1 VVIMRKT
8 FLFCLLL
15 SLIYVPAVFG
25 EGGFTQADR
34 ERLVR
39 LEVTLQTYMQQN
51 DKRLDDMQRSVDQR
65 FTQIDKRLD
74 DLQRSTDQ
82 RFDDMQRIT
91 NQRFDQMDKRLE
103 FMQNLMIGMLAVFG
117 SLCGVFVGLLLWDRK
132 TFKEKAK
139 EEALK
144 ELEEKWRIS
153 AWIEAFKTYARGE
166 PRLAEILKGVHL
178 L

>member
-1 VVIMRKT
+1 MRKT

-25 EGGFTQADR
+25 EAGFTQADR

-39 LEVTLQTYMQQN
+39 LEATLQTYMQQN
-51 DKRLDDMQRSVDQR
+51 DKRLDDMQRS
-65 FTQIDKRLD
+65 
-74 DLQRSTDQ
+74 
-82 RFDDMQRIT
+82 T

>member
-1 VVIMRKT
+1 MRKV
-8 FLFCLLL
+8 FLLL
-15 SLIYVPAVFG
+15 SCFLLSIVHVPAVFG
-25 EGGFTQADR
+25 EAGFTQADR

-39 LEVTLQTYMQQN
+39 LEATLQTYMQQN
-51 DKRLDDMQRSVDQR
+51 DKRLDDLQRSVDQR
-65 FTQIDKRLD
+65 L
-74 DLQRSTDQ
+74 S
-82 RFDDMQRIT
+82 DMQHTT

>member
-1 VVIMRKT
+1 MPSPYLLGMHLLEGVFMRKV
-8 FLFCLLL
+8 FLLL
-15 SLIYVPAVFG
+15 SCFLLSIVHVPAVFG

-39 LEVTLQTYMQQN
+39 LEATLQTYMQQN
-51 DKRLDDMQRSVDQR
+51 DKRLDDLQRTTNQRLDDLQRSVDQR
-65 FTQIDKRLD
+65 FT
-74 DLQRSTDQ
+74 
-82 RFDDMQRIT
+82 
-91 NQRFDQMDKRLE
+91 QMDKRLE

>member
-1 VVIMRKT
+1 MRKT

-39 LEVTLQTYMQQN
+39 LEATLQTYMQQN
-51 DKRLDDMQRSVDQR
+51 DKRLDDMQRTTNQ
-65 FTQIDKRLD
+65 RLD
-74 DLQRSTDQ
+74 DLQRSVDQ

>member
-1 VVIMRKT
+1 MRKT

-39 LEVTLQTYMQQN
+39 LEATLQTYMQQN
-51 DKRLDDMQRSVDQR
+51 DKRLDDMQRS
-65 FTQIDKRLD
+65 
-74 DLQRSTDQ
+74 
-82 RFDDMQRIT
+82 T

-103 FMQNLMIGMLAVFG
+103 FIQNLMIGMLAVFG

>member
-1 VVIMRKT
+1 MRKT

-15 SLIYVPAVFG
+15 SLLYVPAVFG

-39 LEVTLQTYMQQN
+39 LEATLQTYMQQN
-51 DKRLDDMQRSVDQR
+51 DKRLDDMQRTTNQ
-65 FTQIDKRLD
+65 RLD
-74 DLQRSTDQ
+74 DLQRSTD
-82 RFDDMQRIT
+82 
-91 NQRFDQMDKRLE
+91 QRFDQMDKRLE

>member
-1 VVIMRKT
+1 MRKV
-8 FLFCLLL
+8 FLLL
-15 SLIYVPAVFG
+15 SCFLLSIVHVPAVFG
-25 EGGFTQADR
+25 EAGFTQADR

-39 LEVTLQTYMQQN
+39 LEATLQTYMQQN
-51 DKRLDDMQRSVDQR
+51 DKRLDDLQRSVDQR
-65 FTQIDKRLD
+65 FT
-74 DLQRSTDQ
+74 
-82 RFDDMQRIT
+82 
-91 NQRFDQMDKRLE
+91 QMDKRLE

-153 AWIEAFKTYARGE
+153 AWIEAFRTYARGE

>member
-1 VVIMRKT
+1 MRKT

-25 EGGFTQADR
+25 EAGFTQADR

-39 LEVTLQTYMQQN
+39 LEATLQTYMQQN
-51 DKRLDDMQRSVDQR
+51 DKRLDDMQRS
-65 FTQIDKRLD
+65 
-74 DLQRSTDQ
+74 
-82 RFDDMQRIT
+82 T

-103 FMQNLMIGMLAVFG
+103 FIQNLMIGMLAVFG

>member
-1 VVIMRKT
+1 MRKV
-8 FLFCLLL
+8 FLLL
-15 SLIYVPAVFG
+15 SCFLLSIVHVPAVFG

-39 LEVTLQTYMQQN
+39 LEATLQTYMQQN
-51 DKRLDDMQRSVDQR
+51 DKRLDDLQRSVDQR
-65 FTQIDKRLD
+65 L
-74 DLQRSTDQ
+74 S
-82 RFDDMQRIT
+82 DMQRTT

>member
-1 VVIMRKT
+1 
-8 FLFCLLL
+8 LL
-15 SLIYVPAVFG
+15 SIVHVPAVFG
-25 EGGFTQADR
+25 EAGFTQADR

-39 LEVTLQTYMQQN
+39 LEATLQTYMHQN
-51 DKRLDDMQRSVDQR
+51 DKRLDDMQRTTNQ
-65 FTQIDKRLD
+65 RLD
-74 DLQRSTDQ
+74 DLQRSVDQ
-82 RFDDMQRIT
+82 RFT
-91 NQRFDQMDKRLE
+91 QMDKRLE

>member
-1 VVIMRKT
+1 VVVIMRKT

-15 SLIYVPAVFG
+15 SLLYVPAVFG

-39 LEVTLQTYMQQN
+39 MEATLQTYMQQN

-65 FTQIDKRLD
+65 FTQVDKRLD
-74 DLQRSTDQ
+74 DLQRSTD
-82 RFDDMQRIT
+82 
-91 NQRFDQMDKRLE
+91 QRFDQMDKRLE

-166 PRLAEILKGVHL
+166 PRLAEILKSVHL

>member
-1 VVIMRKT
+1 MRKT

-25 EGGFTQADR
+25 EAGFTQADR

-39 LEVTLQTYMQQN
+39 LEATLQTYMQQN
-51 DKRLDDMQRSVDQR
+51 
-65 FTQIDKRLD
+65 DKRLD

-82 RFDDMQRIT
+82 RFDDMQRTT

>member
-1 VVIMRKT
+1 MRKT

-25 EGGFTQADR
+25 EAGFTQADR

-39 LEVTLQTYMQQN
+39 LEATLQTYMQQN
-51 DKRLDDMQRSVDQR
+51 DKRLDD
-65 FTQIDKRLD
+65 
-74 DLQRSTDQ
+74 LQRS
-82 RFDDMQRIT
+82 T

-103 FMQNLMIGMLAVFG
+103 FIQNLMIGMLAVFG

>member
-1 VVIMRKT
+1 MRKT

-39 LEVTLQTYMQQN
+39 MEATLQTYMQQN
-51 DKRLDDMQRSVDQR
+51 DKRLDDLQRSVDQR
-65 FTQIDKRLD
+65 FTQMDKRLD
-74 DLQRSTDQ
+74 DLQRSTD
-82 RFDDMQRIT
+82 
-91 NQRFDQMDKRLE
+91 QRFDQMDKRLE

-153 AWIEAFKTYARGE
+153 AWIEAFRTYARGE

>member
-1 VVIMRKT
+1 MRKV
-8 FLFCLLL
+8 FLLL
-15 SLIYVPAVFG
+15 SCFLLSIVHVPAVFG
-25 EGGFTQADR
+25 EAGFTQADR

-39 LEVTLQTYMQQN
+39 LEATLQTYMQQN
-51 DKRLDDMQRSVDQR
+51 DKRLDDLQRTTNQRLDDLQRSVDQR
-65 FTQIDKRLD
+65 FT
-74 DLQRSTDQ
+74 
-82 RFDDMQRIT
+82 
-91 NQRFDQMDKRLE
+91 QMDKRLE

-153 AWIEAFKTYARGE
+153 AWIEAFKAYARDE

>member
-1 VVIMRKT
+1 
-8 FLFCLLL
+8 
-15 SLIYVPAVFG
+15 
-25 EGGFTQADR
+25 
-34 ERLVR
+34 
-39 LEVTLQTYMQQN
+39 MQQN
-51 DKRLDDMQRSVDQR
+51 DKRLDDLQRSVDQR
-65 FTQIDKRLD
+65 FTQMDKRLD
-74 DLQRSTDQ
+74 DMQRS
-82 RFDDMQRIT
+82 T

-178 L
+178 FFLEFCII

>member
-1 VVIMRKT
+1 MRKT

-39 LEVTLQTYMQQN
+39 LEATLQTYMQQN
-51 DKRLDDMQRSVDQR
+51 DKRLDDMQRTTNQ
-65 FTQIDKRLD
+65 RLD

>member
-1 VVIMRKT
+1 MRKT

-39 LEVTLQTYMQQN
+39 LEATLQTYMQQN
-51 DKRLDDMQRSVDQR
+51 DKRLDDMQRS
-65 FTQIDKRLD
+65 
-74 DLQRSTDQ
+74 
-82 RFDDMQRIT
+82 T

>member
-1 VVIMRKT
+1 MRKT

-39 LEVTLQTYMQQN
+39 LEATLQTYMQQN
-51 DKRLDDMQRSVDQR
+51 DKRLDDMQRTTNQ
-65 FTQIDKRLD
+65 RLD

-153 AWIEAFKTYARGE
+153 AWIEAFKAYARDE

>member
-1 VVIMRKT
+1 MHLLEGVFMRKV
-8 FLFCLLL
+8 FLLL
-15 SLIYVPAVFG
+15 SCFLLSIVHVPAVFG

-39 LEVTLQTYMQQN
+39 LEATLQTYMQQN
-51 DKRLDDMQRSVDQR
+51 DKRLDDLQRSVDQR
-65 FTQIDKRLD
+65 L
-74 DLQRSTDQ
+74 S
-82 RFDDMQRIT
+82 DMQHTT

-153 AWIEAFKTYARGE
+153 AWIEAFRTYARGE

>member
-1 VVIMRKT
+1 MRKT

-15 SLIYVPAVFG
+15 SLLYVPAVFG
-25 EGGFTQADR
+25 EAGFTQADR

-39 LEVTLQTYMQQN
+39 LEATLQTYMQQN
-51 DKRLDDMQRSVDQR
+51 DKRLDDLQRTTNQ
-65 FTQIDKRLD
+65 RLD

-139 EEALK
+139 EDALK